1 MFCVQA
7 VGAVHSSAPPRE
19 QQRLHRDS
27 FLRVFTPCWL
37 CRETH
42 HCVLHTN
49 LTAQKAQST
58 TLHPGVYRVHLLVA
72 LRSLIYF
79 VW

>member
-1 MFCVQA
+1 MFCVQE
-7 VGAVHSSAPPRE
+7 VGAIHSSVASR
-19 QQRLHRDS
+19 QQQGLYSDS

-49 LTAQKAQST
+49 LTAQQAQSQT
-58 TLHPGVYRVHLLVA
+58 HHPGISYSSIASLL
-72 LRSLIYF
+72 L
-79 VW
+79 